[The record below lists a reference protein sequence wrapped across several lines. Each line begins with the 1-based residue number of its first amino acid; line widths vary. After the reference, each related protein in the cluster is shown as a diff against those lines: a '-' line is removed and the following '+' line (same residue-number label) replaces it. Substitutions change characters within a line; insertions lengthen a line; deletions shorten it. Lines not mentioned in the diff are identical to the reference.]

1 MDIRIMQYFLAVI
14 REGTISGAA
23 EALHVA
29 QPSLSRQM
37 RELEEELGVTLF
49 ERGNRRITL
58 TEEGLVL
65 RKRAEEMISLMQQT
79 EDELSQV
86 KNNTTGTIRIGAG
99 ESWAFQY
106 IARVA
111 TELTHEYPGI
121 KFSVK
126 SGDTI
131 DLMDELGKGLL
142 DFALIFSDHDPSIY
156 QSVTLPGA
164 DIYGV
169 LMRKDSPLAKK
180 KSLTM
185 QDLLNEPV
193 IISRGAQKHF
203 SSDEVLSK
211 LNITATY
218 NLIYNASV
226 MVKEGMGYAI
236 CFNRLIN
243 TSGDSEL
250 TFVPLKPEMKI
261 YGKLIWKKYQVLS
274 PAIKKFIEKINVI
287 L

>member
-156 QSVTLPGA
+156 QSATLPGA

>member
-142 DFALIFSDHDPSIY
+142 DFALVFSDHDPSIY
-156 QSVTLPGA
+156 LSVTLPGA

-169 LMRKDSPLAKK
+169 LMRKDSSLAKK

>member
-1 MDIRIMQYFLAVI
+1 MDIRIMQYFLAII

-37 RELEEELGVTLF
+37 RELEDELGVTLF

-142 DFALIFSDHDPSIY
+142 DFALVFSDPDPIIY

-169 LMRKDSPLAKK
+169 LMRKDSPLAKM

-185 QDLLNEPV
+185 QNLLNEPV

-218 NLIYNASV
+218 NLVYNASV

-236 CFNRLIN
+236 TFDRLIN
-243 TSGDSEL
+243 TSGESEL
-250 TFVPLKPEMKI
+250 TFVPLNPEIKI
-261 YGKLIWKKYQVLS
+261 HGKLIWKKYQILS
-274 PAIKKFIEKINVI
+274 PSIKKFIEKMNVK